1 MNKYRQRAAI
11 ESPALIRLRGDDP
24 RLEASDCV
32 RITRDPEAGELRLDR
47 VIGLDG
53 REYGR
58 DNPGAR
64 FRFRTDSREVVAHL
78 RFRARYGGDGTAAHN
93 GRGLILLDGNVA
105 DRFAREHTEGWREGG
120 EMDVRLAVPTGGGWH
135 DYELV
140 LPYADAV
147 GLAGVSVS
155 PEAGFDRPRAR
166 PGVRW
171 LAFGDSVT
179 QGFTASSVEATHVF
193 RVAAAQG
200 IEQINAGIGGRGC
213 LAADG
218 SFLSGI
224 SADLVTIAI
233 GVNDWQG
240 GVAPE
245 LFRKNAEGL
254 LSGLRAGNPLARVHV
269 ITPLWVPP
277 FWKPETVTDELEVYR
292 QAWRSVVSRRRG
304 DGDARLHLVEG
315 TELIDHDATLFDPVA
330 VHPNDAGF
338 AQMAERLARVLR

>member
-1 MNKYRQRAAI
+1 MNNCRRRI
-11 ESPALIRLRGDDP
+11 VITHPDLIRLSGDDS

-32 RITRDPEAGELRLDR
+32 RITRDGAVGELRLDR

-53 REYGR
+53 REYGW

-64 FRFRTDSREVVAHL
+64 FRFRTDAREVVAHL
-78 RFRARYGGDGTAAHN
+78 RFRARRGGNGTAAHN
-93 GRGLILLDGNVA
+93 GRGLIVVDGNVGGRF
-105 DRFAREHTEGWREGG
+105 DRGQTEGWREGV
-120 EMDVRLAVPTGGGWH
+120 EMDVWLAVPAGGGWH

-155 PEAGFDRPRAR
+155 QEAGFDRPRAR

-193 RVAAAQG
+193 RTATVLG
-200 IEQINAGIGGRGC
+200 VEQINAGIGGRGC
-213 LAADG
+213 LASDG
-218 SFLSGI
+218 SFLGGI
-224 SADLVTIAI
+224 KADIVTIAI

-245 LFRKNAEGL
+245 VFHDNAEGL
-254 LSGLRAGNPLARVHV
+254 LAGLRAGNPAARVHV